1 MIWGCKPNTGVAS
14 NTAMVSE
21 IVDRLLTCYD
31 QFTMLLAFP
40 DCLRDLE
47 GRDANFEVVTSQTIQ
62 PLMLVYSHK
71 VATTTIGVIFL

>member
-14 NTAMVSE
+14 NTAMISE
-21 IVDRLLTCYD
+21 IVERLFTYDR
-31 QFTMLLAFP
+31 FTMLLAFP

-47 GRDANFEVVTSQTIQ
+47 GRDANYEVVTSQTIQ

-71 VATTTIGVIFL
+71 VTTTTIGVVFL